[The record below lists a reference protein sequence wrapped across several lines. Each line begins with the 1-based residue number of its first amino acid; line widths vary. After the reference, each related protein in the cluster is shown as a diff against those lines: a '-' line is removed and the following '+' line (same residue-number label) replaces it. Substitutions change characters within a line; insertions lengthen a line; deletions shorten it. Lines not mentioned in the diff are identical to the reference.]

1 MFGIRL
7 RFLRCRADLT
17 QAELG
22 ERLNISA
29 GAVGMY
35 EQGRRMP
42 SLSTIV
48 LISEVFCVS
57 CDYLL
62 GAKNL
67 KEDEAYLELMT
78 ILFAKLLNFE
88 K

>member
-48 LISEVFCVS
+48 LISS
-57 CDYLL
+57 LL
-62 GAKNL
+62 C
-67 KEDEAYLELMT
+67 
-78 ILFAKLLNFE
+78 IL
-88 K
+88 